1 MDGDQ
6 LCAVSWRSRPGTFVS
21 LMTLY
26 ESNYIR
32 LRWILSAPE
41 AIEGHQ
47 VSNAPGDV
55 GLHLQVLERCR
66 FTTTLRMSYLL
77 ESSKGPLL
85 TPDIQVR
92 VYHDAR
98 LAEACSC
105 SGWRRA
111 IAFRQQL
118 GEHIRD
124 LGDLRREMGERWARN
139 MLLNK
144 WLEYCA
150 ERGHRFQ
157 VPGRAE
163 STQGMQGVTY

>member
-32 LRWILSAPE
+32 LGWILSAPE
-41 AIEGHQ
+41 AVDGHLI
-47 VSNAPGDV
+47 STAPGDV
-55 GLHLQVLERCR
+55 DLHLQVLERCR
-66 FTTTLRMSYLL
+66 FTTTLQLSYLL
-77 ESSKGPLL
+77 EGSRGPLL
-85 TPDIQVR
+85 MPDMRVR

-98 LAEACSC
+98 LAEASSC

-111 IAFRQQL
+111 CVIREQL
-118 GEHIRD
+118 GEQVREI
-124 LGDLRREMGERWARN
+124 GALRRELGERWARN

-150 ERGHRFQ
+150 ERGHRFHS
-157 VPGRAE
+157 G
-163 STQGMQGVTY
+163 T

>member
-1 MDGDQ
+1 
-6 LCAVSWRSRPGTFVS
+6 
-21 LMTLY
+21 MTLY

-41 AIEGHQ
+41 IVKGHL

-77 ESSKGPLL
+77 ESSRGPVL
-85 TPDIQVR
+85 TPDMQVR

-105 SGWRRA
+105 TGWRRA
-111 IAFRQQL
+111 ATFRQRL

-124 LGDLRREMGERWARN
+124 LGELRREMGERWARN

-150 ERGHRFQ
+150 ERGHRFEAPISPEAIEARQ
-157 VPGRAE
+157 DVAC
-163 STQGMQGVTY
+163 

>member
-32 LRWILSAPE
+32 LGWLVSAPD
-41 AIEGHQ
+41 AIDGHL
-47 VSNAPGDV
+47 VSNAAGDV
-55 GLHLQVLERCR
+55 ALHLQVLERCR
-66 FTTTLRMSYLL
+66 FTTTLNLSYLL
-77 ESSKGPLL
+77 EGSRGPLL
-85 TPDIQVR
+85 TPDMQVR

-111 IAFRQQL
+111 NAVGRRL
-118 GEHIRD
+118 GAQMRAI
-124 LGDLRREMGERWARN
+124 GALRRELGERWARN
-139 MLLNK
+139 MVLNK
-144 WLEYCA
+144 WLEYCV
-150 ERGHRFQ
+150 ERGHRFETTVDASRVEESQ
-157 VPGRAE
+157 RAAC
-163 STQGMQGVTY
+163 

>member
-1 MDGDQ
+1 
-6 LCAVSWRSRPGTFVS
+6 
-21 LMTLY
+21 MTLY

-41 AIEGHQ
+41 IVKGHLI
-47 VSNAPGDV
+47 SNAPGDV

-77 ESSKGPLL
+77 ESSRGPVL
-85 TPDIQVR
+85 TPDMQVR

-105 SGWRRA
+105 TGWRRA
-111 IAFRQQL
+111 ATFRQRL

-124 LGDLRREMGERWARN
+124 LGELRREMGERWARN

-144 WLEYCA
+144 WLYRA
-150 ERGHRFQ
+150 ERGHRFEAATSPEAIQ
-157 VPGRAE
+157 GRQDVAC
-163 STQGMQGVTY
+163 

>member
-41 AIEGHQ
+41 VVKGHL

-66 FTTTLRMSYLL
+66 FTTTLRLSYLL
-77 ESSKGPLL
+77 ESNRGPVL
-85 TPDIQVR
+85 TPDMQVR

-105 SGWRRA
+105 TGWRRA
-111 IAFRQQL
+111 AAFRQQL
-118 GEHIRD
+118 GEHIRN
-124 LGDLRREMGERWARN
+124 LGELRREMGERWARN

-150 ERGHRFQ
+150 ERGHRFE
-157 VPGRAE
+157 VAVRPGTTA
-163 STQGMQGVTY
+163 GMRGVAC

>member
-41 AIEGHQ
+41 IVKGHLI
-47 VSNAPGDV
+47 SNAPGDV

-77 ESSKGPLL
+77 ESSRGPVL
-85 TPDIQVR
+85 TPDMQVR

-105 SGWRRA
+105 TGWRRA
-111 IAFRQQL
+111 ATFRQRL

-124 LGDLRREMGERWARN
+124 LGELRREMGERWARN

-150 ERGHRFQ
+150 ERGHRFEAATS
-157 VPGRAE
+157 PEAIEGRQDVAC
-163 STQGMQGVTY
+163 